1 LTTSRDNLT
10 KSETVTIAAIEGGVP
25 LLVGARDIIAE
36 FHRMIRR
43 KAETSLRRGS
53 TGSRKSGYLLW
64 QWRCERHT
72 GSPSSDRLTV
82 VHRTN

>member
-25 LLVGARDIIAE
+25 LLVGARGIIAG

-43 KAETSLRRGS
+43 KAENELAPWIDWLA
-53 TGSRKSGYLLW
+53 KVWLPPW

-72 GSPSSDRLTV
+72 SSPSSDRLTGV
-82 VHRTN
+82 QRTN